1 MQIGLESK
9 MDKHTL
15 ERNIKRHVRWDGNYE
30 ILPFMAEIEGK
41 LEGAMYMIEDEDY
54 LPRDYY
60 KRVIEE
66 IANYIHEAREYLHDK
81 GYDALKKYSSSMPP
95 EMD

>member
-15 ERNIKRHVRWDGNYE
+15 ERNIEKHVRWDGNYE

-60 KRVIEE
+60 KKVIEE
-66 IANYIHEAREYLHDK
+66 IADYMHKTREYLHDK